1 MGIDFEE
8 LVEQQDESEMPQYV
22 LWVEIE
28 SRHMNKLA
36 KTWTIICIILQSTVM
51 IMIPEIYASIGLWH
65 FADDVKLTPLF
76 FHSAKGSW
84 EFYALYIWDNDKCA
98 EEISVTNPDRDC
110 LCEIVESYNVFW

>member
-36 KTWTIICIILQSTVM
+36 KTWTIICIMLQSIVISFMFT
-51 IMIPEIYASIGLWH
+51 IYA
-65 FADDVKLTPLF
+65 
-76 FHSAKGSW
+76 
-84 EFYALYIWDNDKCA
+84 
-98 EEISVTNPDRDC
+98 
-110 LCEIVESYNVFW
+110 